1 MTNKLNI
8 KAVIVDDSP
17 QARKL
22 LRLMLQEFAPEFD
35 IVGEAENGN
44 TGIEAIKKKQA
55 DVAFL
60 DIDMPEKQGI
70 ELAEELLT
78 QLQNSVVKVTSVK
91 SDKGLIAY
99 EKTISIIPFSNP
111 NLGKA
116 SNEHEAIVN
125 FRKNQKVIEKF
136 LNMMMS

>member
-44 TGIEAIKKKQA
+44 TGIEAIKKSKQTWL
-55 DVAFL
+55 F
-60 DIDMPEKQGI
+60 
-70 ELAEELLT
+70 
-78 QLQNSVVKVTSVK
+78 
-91 SDKGLIAY
+91 
-99 EKTISIIPFSNP
+99 
-111 NLGKA
+111 
-116 SNEHEAIVN
+116 
-125 FRKNQKVIEKF
+125 
-136 LNMMMS
+136 